1 VLGEAWALRSVPGTK
16 RRIKGSQARLA
27 AIARVQPCPTLA
39 VDDDGQA
46 EINMDGTTYSA
57 LGQPGVGF
65 FMAIIIGALAGWLA
79 EKLTRSDMGLFAN
92 IIMGIIGAVVGNF
105 VARLLGIYVV
115 GFWGNLISATVG
127 AILVILIYRAIAGRR
142 TSY

>member
-1 VLGEAWALRSVPGTK
+1 
-16 RRIKGSQARLA
+16 
-27 AIARVQPCPTLA
+27 LA